1 MKPYL
6 GLVPVQGHTRPRPYK
21 DSTENNKFT
30 IFQIEYIEL
39 FFINTLFS
47 SSFTYYS
54 YCTI

>member
-6 GLVPVQGHTRPRPYK
+6 GLVPVQGHTQPRPYK